1 MKIQSLNRQRM
12 EAVTKAAKT
21 VASTAAAAASAVAD
35 TAVKTLKAVAPVITP
50 EGRRPTKGELKDF
63 FENRSLRPEFYT
75 FDPKGNLI
83 IKEEL
88 APTGKRKS
96 KADIVPGS
104 VRQTYTIPP
113 YRPITQEEREAD
125 SEKQIDLV
133 RDLEDKYD
141 AALAKLREL
150 LASYY
155 EGTEGIEKQQ
165 IVKANNAVAAI
176 DAQRHAAM
184 YPVRQVYKL
193 GKVPITSVLLHD
205 SFDKGKTFG
214 DSDIV
219 FLRRSTVPLDRL
231 YVTEGTEIMPE
242 APVSNES
249 EESGETTATRNSNQE
264 GGGKKPK
271 GDTFTQQL
279 GKDLNM
285 IIFGQPEENEYGF
298 LSTFYP
304 VEFVLNGI
312 KYFTIEQVLAA
323 EKARLFLEDELR
335 TRIMKTRAPRS
346 MRTMANNIIR
356 KTETQTGGMR
366 AIELHEWEHKVRKDI
381 LKNATLAKF
390 RQHNDLKERLLMTG
404 GATIVLADSR
414 EKRDGVG
421 LNLHDPLITNPSAWR
436 GSNYYGQ
443 VLMEVRSQLREE
455 ERAEHEPVAGGAG
468 TEVVHESV
476 ISGGDYTQKLELAR
490 KAAIINRVRGRTVGF
505 A

>member
-1 MKIQSLNRQRM
+1 M
-12 EAVTKAAKT
+12 ETVTKAAKM
-21 VASTAAAAASAVAD
+21 VASTTAAAASAVAD
-35 TAVKTLKAVAPVITP
+35 TAVKTLNAVAPVITP
-50 EGRRPTKGELKDF
+50 DGRRPTKGELNDF

-88 APTGKRKS
+88 VPTGKGRS
-96 KADIVPGS
+96 KADIVPGT
-104 VRQTYTIPP
+104 VKQTYTIPP
-113 YRPITQEEREAD
+113 YRPITQEERDAD
-125 SEKQIDLV
+125 FAKQTDLV

-141 AALAKLREL
+141 KALIALREML
-150 LASYY
+150 ENYHT
-155 EGTEGIEKQQ
+155 GVGDIEKQQ
-165 IVKANNAVAAI
+165 IVQANNAVAAI

-184 YPVRQVYKL
+184 YPVRQAYKVS
-193 GKVPITSVLLHD
+193 KIPITSILLEAAY
-205 SFDKGKTFG
+205 DKGKSFG
-214 DSDIV
+214 DNEIV

-242 APVSNES
+242 APVSNE
-249 EESGETTATRNSNQE
+249 EESNATSGSQG
-264 GGGKKPK
+264 GGGKKVGSK
-271 GDTFTQQL
+271 GDTFAQEL

-285 IIFGQPEENEYGF
+285 IMFGQPEENEYGF

-346 MRTMANNIIR
+346 MRTMANNIVR

-366 AIELHEWEHKVRKDI
+366 AIELHEWEGRVRNDI
-381 LKNATLAKF
+381 LKDATLAKF

-404 GATIVLADSR
+404 GAILVFGDSR

-421 LNLHDPLITNPSAWR
+421 LNLSDPQITNPHAWK
-436 GSNYYGQ
+436 GGNNYGRL
-443 VLMEVRSQLREE
+443 LMEVRSQLREE
-455 ERAEHEPVAGGAG
+455 EREENEPVAGGAG
-468 TEVVHESV
+468 TEVVRESV
-476 ISGGDYTQKLELAR
+476 ISGGDYTAKLEMAR
-490 KAAIINRVRGRTVGF
+490 KAAILNRVRGRTVAF